1 MDYEI
6 NDSRMGKFWA
16 PCPYWIGD
24 TFQLDFV
31 EQHIYNLILR
41 QGAMVWTLNYIAALF
56 GISLSTLRRML
67 EDMEKREIIT
77 KMVLKNGCKRKCI
90 IVANYTET
98 GKSTSEEI
106 KKAAREGYIS
116 MATWQKKKRK
126 EDIAEDLS
134 NIEVEDYL

>member
-90 IVANYTET
+90 IVANYTEK
-98 GKSTSEEI
+98 GKRTSEEI
-106 KKAAREGYIS
+106 KKAAREGYIRIT
-116 MATWQKKKRK
+116 TWQKKKRE

>member
-41 QGAMVWTLNYIAALF
+41 QGVMIWTLNYIAALF

-67 EDMEKREIIT
+67 EDMEKKEIIT

-90 IVANYTET
+90 IVANYTEK
-98 GKSTSEEI
+98 GKRTSEEI
-106 KKAAREGYIS
+106 KKAAREGYIR
-116 MATWQKKKRK
+116 MTTWQKKKQK

>member
-1 MDYEI
+1 
-6 NDSRMGKFWA
+6 
-16 PCPYWIGD
+16 
-24 TFQLDFV
+24 
-31 EQHIYNLILR
+31 
-41 QGAMVWTLNYIAALF
+41 
-56 GISLSTLRRML
+56 
-67 EDMEKREIIT
+67 MEKREIIT

-98 GKSTSEEI
+98 GKRTSEEI
-106 KKAAREGYIS
+106 KKAAREGYIR

>member
-98 GKSTSEEI
+98 GKRTSEEI
-106 KKAAREGYIS
+106 KKAAREGYIR

>member
-41 QGAMVWTLNYIAALF
+41 QSVMIWTLNYIAALF

-67 EDMEKREIIT
+67 EDMEKKEIIT

-90 IVANYTET
+90 IVANYTEK
-98 GKSTSEEI
+98 GKRTSEEI
-106 KKAAREGYIS
+106 KKAAREGYIR
-116 MATWQKKKRK
+116 MTTWQKKKQK

>member
-90 IVANYTET
+90 IVANYTEK
-98 GKSTSEEI
+98 GKRTSEEI
-106 KKAAREGYIS
+106 KKAAREGYIR
-116 MATWQKKKRK
+116 MTTWQKKKRE

>member
-16 PCPYWIGD
+16 SCPYWIGD

-77 KMVLKNGCKRKCI
+77 KLVLKNGCKRKCI
-90 IVANYTET
+90 IVANYTEK
-98 GKSTSEEI
+98 GKRTPEEI
-106 KKAAREGYIS
+106 KKAAKEGYIR
-116 MATWQKKKRK
+116 MTNRQKRK
-126 EDIAEDLS
+126 REEDIIEDLN

>member
-56 GISLSTLRRML
+56 GVSLSTLRRML

-90 IVANYTET
+90 IVANYTEK
-98 GKSTSEEI
+98 GKRTSEEI
-106 KKAAREGYIS
+106 KKAAREGYIR
-116 MATWQKKKRK
+116 MTTWQKKKRE

>member
-16 PCPYWIGD
+16 SCPYWIGD

-77 KMVLKNGCKRKCI
+77 KLILKNGCKRKCI
-90 IVANYTET
+90 IVANYTEK
-98 GKSTSEEI
+98 GKRTPEEI
-106 KKAAREGYIS
+106 KKAAKEGYIR
-116 MATWQKKKRK
+116 MTNWQKRK
-126 EDIAEDLS
+126 QEEGIVEDLN

>member
-31 EQHIYNLILR
+31 EQHIYNLILK

-90 IVANYTET
+90 IVANYTEK
-98 GKSTSEEI
+98 GKRTSEEI
-106 KKAAREGYIS
+106 KKAAREGYIR
-116 MATWQKKKRK
+116 MTTWQKKKRE

>member
-77 KMVLKNGCKRKCI
+77 RMVLKNGCKRKCI
-90 IVANYTET
+90 IVANYTEK
-98 GKSTSEEI
+98 GKRTSEEI
-106 KKAAREGYIS
+106 KKAAREGYIR
-116 MATWQKKKRK
+116 MTTWQKKKRE